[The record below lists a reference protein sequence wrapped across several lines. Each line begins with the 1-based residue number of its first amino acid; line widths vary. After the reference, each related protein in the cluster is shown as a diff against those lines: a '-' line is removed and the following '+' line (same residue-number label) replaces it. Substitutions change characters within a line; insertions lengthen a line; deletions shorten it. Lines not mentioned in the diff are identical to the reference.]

1 MWFYIVVWFC
11 ILVLFV
17 VMHLDEDFRI
27 PIAFCIMMFSIAF
40 GAVIVSD
47 GHEKTHVKNES
58 YKGYIIDTLKTY
70 SNNKVIKKIY
80 RVRIKK

>member
-1 MWFYIVVWFC
+1 MGFYIIVWFC
-11 ILVLFV
+11 ILAL
-17 VMHLDEDFRI
+17 LIATYLYEDIRI
-27 PIAFCIMMFSIAF
+27 LAAF
-40 GAVIVSD
+40 GIFIFSTLFGAGIIED
-47 GHEKTHVKNES
+47 DMDKTHIKNES

>member
-1 MWFYIVVWFC
+1 MGFYIFVWFC
-11 ILVLFV
+11 ILGL
-17 VMHLDEDFRI
+17 LIATYLYEDIRI
-27 PIAFCIMMFSIAF
+27 PAAF
-40 GAVIVSD
+40 GIFIFSAVFGAGIISD
-47 GHEKTHVKNES
+47 SHEKTHIKTES